1 MSKTKSSFISSLAR
15 SNAAS
20 SPDARQPESPVA
32 ADEPVAD
39 PAPTRA
45 AAWTEGPAAAP
56 EAPEP
61 APIADPGPGFSQ
73 QSQLQ
78 GGRPSSLKPGERALR
93 RNYQMTELDDQALKL
108 YLDTS
113 STERDLSEVV
123 RNALRAYIPPEI
135 YKTAEVMLN
144 FKRSAIGK

>member
-1 MSKTKSSFISSLAR
+1 MSKTKSSFINSLAR

-20 SPDARQPESPVA
+20 PPESQQGESQIAPGEHGVPQTTAAPQAESPIPSPASTGPSPVA
-32 ADEPVAD
+32 DAG
-39 PAPTRA
+39 PTALRQA
-45 AAWTEGPAAAP
+45 QP
-56 EAPEP
+56 
-61 APIADPGPGFSQ
+61 
-73 QSQLQ
+73 Q
-78 GGRPSSLKPGERALR
+78 GGRPTSLKPGERALR

-135 YKTAEVMLN
+135 YNTAEVMLN